1 MLMIILRVVFIVV
14 MGVALCGI
22 IYNSIRNDE
31 RQAEIYRLQDRYDEY
46 GKEQVKE
53 RNYFLKQL
61 HKLGAEPDEKEV

>member
-1 MLMIILRVVFIVV
+1 MIVIVLRVIFILVLGVF
-14 MGVALCGI
+14 LFGI

-53 RNYFLKQL
+53 REYFLKQL
-61 HKLGAEPDEKEV
+61 HKLGAQPDTKER